1 MKPLVRNLLL
11 AAGLLLLIPVL
22 LGITGYVYRNQ
33 VRDLVVAELNKHLAT
48 EIAVDHIS
56 FSLLSSF
63 PYAELRFSKV
73 VVKEPAHFSS
83 SGTVLSAEKVSLLLG
98 INSIFSRPYK
108 LRKII
113 LENASLNLQ
122 TDKDGNPNYEVW
134 KKTNDPEGG
143 GVEFDLQ
150 EVVFINVDVLYYNVL
165 KKQDVSFLISEGNL
179 SGNFRDQNF
188 VLQSFGDLKS
198 AAVKLDGTTYLGGKD
213 CSVDLGISVDRAK
226 GSFGFSKSTLKLA
239 GLELQIEGVVSDVKD
254 GLETD
259 LAISSPG
266 ADLPS
271 LLSVIPEKY
280 IAATGEYNYSG
291 NMDFSGTVKGLSGK
305 TSTPHVE
312 FRFRC
317 SDVSLNPKGTS
328 YHLTKVNTA
337 GYFTN
342 RKNKANPVTYLKLE
356 KFRALLQ
363 GKPVKAEIEIENFS
377 RPLLSITAS
386 AEMALEPLS
395 KFFLPKPLE
404 SLSGT
409 MTVDASFNGIAG
421 EKSTYRSSGNIRFSN
436 VSFRVKDQPL
446 AFTGFG
452 ALIHLRGNDVTVD
465 SFSGKAG
472 NSDFKLSGEFRNLFG
487 WLLDEKQ
494 KLDISATASSSL
506 IDLNELLSDD
516 NQSAGSKDSV
526 FRLHFSDRLKC
537 RLDLEADRLL
547 FRKFEAGS
555 ISGQLALESKVLMT
569 RQLNFTTSGGS
580 VRLKGIIDDRPS
592 DSLRIEYDALINGL
606 NINSLFTEMGNFGQ
620 EVIIDKNLKGKV
632 SAEIQFRS
640 MWSDRLDINDKSIY
654 VKSDIVIENGE
665 LLNFD
670 PMLALSRFV
679 KGTDLRAIRFSTL
692 SNTIEIRDRK
702 IYIPMMEIKS
712 SAIDIMASGVHTF
725 DNAVDYKLQLYLS
738 QIMGRKVKEQ
748 NTEFG
753 VIEDDGLGR
762 PRLYLT
768 MKGTASDPKFAWDR
782 KATEKKITDEIS
794 KETKGLKQILKEE
807 FGRKDPDQPA
817 KEIKKP
823 KQEELQIDFEDD
835 GE

>member
-1 MKPLVRNLLL
+1 MKPIVRNLLL
-11 AAGLLLLIPVL
+11 VAGILLLIPVL
-22 LGITGYVYRNQ
+22 LGITGYVYRDQ
-33 VRDLVVAELNKHLAT
+33 VQGLVVAELNKHLAT

-73 VVKEPAHFSS
+73 VVKEPAQFSS

-98 INSIFSRPYK
+98 INSIFSKPYTI
-108 LRKII
+108 RKII
-113 LENASLNLQ
+113 LENATLNLQ
-122 TDKDGNPNYEVW
+122 TDKNGNPNYEVW
-134 KKTNDPEGG
+134 KQSSDSEKG
-143 GVEFDLQ
+143 GVAFDLKD
-150 EVVFINVDVLYYNVL
+150 VVFINVDVLYYNVL
-165 KKQDVSFLISEGNL
+165 KNQDISFLITDGNL

-188 VLQSFGDLKS
+188 VLHSSGELKS
-198 AAVKLDGTTYLGGKD
+198 ANVRLDGTTYLGNKD
-213 CSVDLGISVDRAK
+213 CSVDLGITVNREM
-226 GSFGFSKSTLKLA
+226 GSFTFSKSTLKLA
-239 GLELQIEGVVSDVKD
+239 GLELQIEGVVTDMEG

-259 LAISSPG
+259 LTISSPG

-280 IAATGEYNYSG
+280 ISATGEYNYSG
-291 NMDFSGTVKGLSGK
+291 NMDFSGTVKGFSGK

-328 YHLTKVNTA
+328 YHLTKVNTI
-337 GYFTN
+337 GYFSN

-356 KFRALLQ
+356 KFTAFLQ

-377 RPLLSITAS
+377 RPLLSVKAS

-395 KFFLPKPLE
+395 KFFLPQPLE
-404 SLSGT
+404 SLSGN
-409 MTVDASFNGIAG
+409 MNLDASFNGIAG
-421 EKSTYRSSGNIRFSN
+421 EKSTYRSSGNIRFSE
-436 VSFRVKDQPL
+436 VAFRLKDQPL
-446 AFTGFG
+446 AFTGFS
-452 ALIHLRGNDVTVD
+452 ALIHLRGNDVMVEE
-465 SFSGKAG
+465 FSGKAG
-472 NSDFKLSGEFRNLFG
+472 NSDFKMIGDFRNLFG
-487 WLLDEKQ
+487 WLLDNKQ
-494 KLDISATASSSL
+494 KLEVTASASSSL
-506 IDLNELLSDD
+506 IDLNELLADD
-516 NQSAGSKDSV
+516 RQSAESPDSV
-526 FRLHFSDRLKC
+526 FRLNFSDRLKC

-547 FRKFEAGS
+547 FRKFEASG
-555 ISGQLALESKVLMT
+555 ITGQLALEAKVLMT

-580 VRLKGIIDDRPS
+580 VRLKGTIDDRPA
-592 DSLRIEYDALINGL
+592 DSLRIEYDALINSL
-606 NINSLFTEMGNFGQ
+606 DINSLFSEMGNFGQ
-620 EVIIDKNLKGKV
+620 AVIVDKNLKGKV

-640 MWSDRLDINDKSIY
+640 MWTDRLDINDKSIY

-679 KGTDLRAIRFSTL
+679 KGTDLRAIKFSTL

-702 IYIPMMEIKS
+702 IYIPVMEIKS
-712 SAIDIMASGVHTF
+712 SAIDIIASGVHTF

-738 QIMGRKVKEQ
+738 QILGRKVKEQ

-762 PRLYLT
+762 PRLYVT
-768 MKGTASDPKFAWDR
+768 MKGTASEPKFAWDH
-782 KATEKKITDEIS
+782 KATEKKITEEIT
-794 KETKGLKQILKEE
+794 KETKGLKQLLKEE
-807 FGRKDPDQPA
+807 FGKKDPDQPA
-817 KEIKKP
+817 KDNKKP
-823 KQEELQIDFEDD
+823 KREELQIDFEDD